1 MMWTVAAILGI
12 GIAIAGRSSSGRS
25 SSLEI
30 MRAVA
35 KEIDRE
41 SWTTSRNYKLP
52 DFHVE
57 LDKQLNSHGFTAAGK
72 AAILANL
79 AFESGFFWYVREQG
93 NLNEKGDRYQKNP
106 ALGNTEPGDGRRYI
120 GRGFIQLTGRRNY
133 TDAAAALS
141 LPLVERPEIAE
152 QKPVD
157 VSFWYL
163 ESYQARDTKRTCFQV
178 AQSETDTKKACAAI
192 AGIIY
197 AGREKVSDSLAEK
210 GNFAKRQRY
219 AEVIF
224 SQLS

>member
-12 GIAIAGRSSSGRS
+12 GIAIAGRSSSGSS
-25 SSLEI
+25 SSLAI
-30 MRAVA
+30 MREVA

-52 DFHVE
+52 DFH
-57 LDKQLNSHGFTAAGK
+57 KQLDNHLDAHGFTRAGK

-79 AFESGFFWYVREQG
+79 AYESGFFWYVREQG
-93 NLNEKGDRYQKNP
+93 NIAEKGDRYQRNP
-106 ALGNTEPGDGRRYI
+106 ALGNTEPNDGRRFI
-120 GRGFIQLTGRRNY
+120 GRGFIQLTGRKNY

-141 LPLVERPEIAE
+141 LPLVERPEVAE

-163 ESYQARDTKRTCFQV
+163 ESYKASDTERTCFDV
-178 AQSETDTKKACAAI
+178 AQSETDVKKACAAV
-192 AGIIY
+192 AGIIF

-210 GNFAKRQRY
+210 GAFSKRQRY
-219 AEVIF
+219 AEIIF
-224 SQLS
+224 AQLS